1 MQSPQ
6 SKALLL
12 KTSRFWHDYPT
23 CRGRVSLEINDI
35 ITFPCTPPPSIPS
48 SDAKSLH
55 KSQDEAELP
64 ANEGKISQFSLF
76 KISWHSRESVCV
88 CVDLWALMQVC
99 VCMCV
104 IYFGLSH
111 QTTHK
116 WWGVNNAYSS
126 GMTHLRQSL
135 NPNVCNHDCLR
146 WIKRP
151 ASPATRPA
159 FSCYL
164 AESLIKQY
172 VSLAALL
179 WICYFHY
186 LSCYLTV

>member
-1 MQSPQ
+1 MYNSIYSNNVMQSPQ

-99 VCMCV
+99 VCVCV
-104 IYFGLSH
+104 WSISVSAIRPHINGGVLIMHSAQVWHIY
-111 QTTHK
+111 
-116 WWGVNNAYSS
+116 VNRWTRMSVI
-126 GMTHLRQSL
+126 MT
-135 NPNVCNHDCLR
+135 
-146 WIKRP
+146 
-151 ASPATRPA
+151 A
-159 FSCYL
+159 F
-164 AESLIKQY
+164 AE
-172 VSLAALL
+172 
-179 WICYFHY
+179 
-186 LSCYLTV
+186 

>member
-35 ITFPCTPPPSIPS
+35 ITFPCTPPRASRPQMQKASINLRMRQNFPLMRG
-48 SDAKSLH
+48 KS
-55 KSQDEAELP
+55 
-64 ANEGKISQFSLF
+64 ANSRFLRSLG
-76 KISWHSRESVCV
+76 IRGRVCV
-88 CVDLWALMQVC
+88 CVELWALMQVC

-116 WWGVNNAYSS
+116 WWGVNNAFSS